1 MPDPNTVSGAFTA
14 TYYTVTSLPPAASQQ
29 GNELWVTDASINP
42 AIGSGGIATGG
53 GTNRTR
59 VQSDGTNWRIAG
71 WTVP

>member
-1 MPDPNTVSGAFTA
+1 MPDPHTVAGAFTQ
-14 TYYTVTSLPPAASQQ
+14 TYYTVTSLPAASTMQ
-29 GNELWVTDASINP
+29 GEELWVTDANVNP